1 MKIEIETLIKD
12 TLYNSLAQSII
23 KLIRTPYKI
32 LKLFI
37 VLSLICTGCL
47 STYIIIDTLTIFFN
61 REVYTTIRTI
71 NEQSS
76 PFPKITLCNY
86 NQFTSKYSVKFIR
99 SINAQ
104 VNSSVD
110 IFDSESMKNLNA
122 KEKINLLGEESKK
135 LI

>member
-23 KLIRTPYKI
+23 KLIQTPHKI
-32 LKLFI
+32 LEIFI
-37 VLSLICTGCL
+37 VLSLICTGSL
-47 STYIIIDTLTIFFN
+47 SIYMIIDTLTLFFN

-86 NQFTSKYSVKFIR
+86 NQFTSKYSVEFIR

-110 IFDSESMKNLNA
+110 IFDSKSMKNLSVD
-122 KEKINLLGEESKK
+122 EKKNFLGK
-135 LI
+135 